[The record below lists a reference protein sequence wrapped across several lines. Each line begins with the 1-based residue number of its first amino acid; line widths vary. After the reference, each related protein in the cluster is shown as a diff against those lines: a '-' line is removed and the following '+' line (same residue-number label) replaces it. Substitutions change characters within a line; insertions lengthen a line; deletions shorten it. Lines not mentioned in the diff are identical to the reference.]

1 VDLAKEQWMF
11 SFVRG
16 ITIWSALVVLAL
28 VSGIA
33 AAPANGQE
41 TAVIAGNHS
50 PSIDN
55 LAAPQPA
62 PADQLLQMSI
72 TLNPSNRT
80 ALEALRAGQQD
91 PASPNYRRWLKPGEF
106 DRRFGPDPAVR
117 AAIVQWLATA
127 GFTVSQSKGDRW
139 RIKFSGSV
147 AQAEHGFGVP
157 IVSQDYGRHFANL
170 ADPSVPAQ
178 FAGEI
183 GFIDGLDNL
192 RGAGKTMGIVPG
204 SAANPGPQSLALLNG
219 GRAFA
224 PSDFYT
230 FYDVNPLLNS
240 RINGAGG
247 GCIGLI
253 EVSDYSAPGITN
265 FDKAFKLLPANITR
279 VVASDSDNP
288 GQNSRVD
295 ETMLDIE
302 YSHTF
307 APGAP
312 ISVYL
317 SDPATFSANPILATV
332 DALDTAVNED
342 TCTALSISIESC
354 GFPPT
359 YYTGALHTIYLKA
372 ATQGQ
377 TVFVAE
383 GDEGAAEF
391 QAVGGICVLGT
402 SRNVNELASDPL
414 VTAIGG
420 TQFKPKYNSAGNDV
434 GFVPESVWNEPKRAS
449 TGISAGGGGVSTVWP
464 KPPFQTTID
473 TPNDG
478 ARDVPDISIEA
489 ACSTPGAFSVFP
501 DQASGNKV
509 SCCACGTSI
518 GAPMWAGITELILQS
533 DGQQPM
539 STFTSFNTRLYQLGH
554 MQNTAVTG
562 IRDVTKGNNDFENV
576 IGFPATPGFDLA
588 TGWGTPDVTKFVS
601 AFIDTALVSAN
612 LVIKPLTLNFGKSTL
627 KNSTSAPLPLTI
639 TNASSGA
646 TGMLVSITGQSTS
659 SPFVVSHQCNTTLLP
674 GKSCTVK
681 VTFHPTD
688 TAVLHTGQLMIAD
701 NAAGAPQSVVLM
713 GTGKKHK

>member
-1 VDLAKEQWMF
+1 MF
-11 SFVRG
+11 SFARG
-16 ITIWSALVVLAL
+16 VTFWSALVVFAI
-28 VSGIA
+28 VSGVA
-33 AAPANGQE
+33 ATRANGQP
-41 TAVIAGNHS
+41 TALIAGNHS
-50 PSIDN
+50 PSIER
-55 LAAPQPA
+55 LAASHPA
-62 PADQLLQMSI
+62 PADQLLQMSVA
-72 TLNPSNRT
+72 LNPSNRP
-80 ALEALRAGQQD
+80 ALEALHAGQQN
-91 PASPNYRRWLKPGEF
+91 PASPDYRRWLKPGEF

-117 AAIVQWLATA
+117 AAIVQWLAAA
-127 GFTVSQSKGDRW
+127 GFTVSQSKSNLW
-139 RIKFSGSV
+139 TIKFSGSV
-147 AQAEHGFGVP
+147 VQAERAFGVE
-157 IVSQDYGRHFANL
+157 IVTPDDGRHFANL
-170 ADPSVPAQ
+170 TDPSIPAN
-178 FAGEI
+178 FAGDI

-204 SAANPGPQSLALLNG
+204 SAADRSPQSLVALNG
-219 GRAFA
+219 KRAFA

-230 FYDVNPLLNS
+230 FYDETPLLNNG
-240 RINGAGG
+240 INGSGG

-253 EVSDYSAPGITN
+253 EISDYSAPGITN
-265 FDKAFKLLPANITR
+265 FDKTFKLPTANITR
-279 VVASDSDNP
+279 VVAPDSHNP
-288 GQNSRVD
+288 GRNSRLD

-317 SDPATFSANPILATV
+317 SDPATFSANPIAATV
-332 DALDTAVNED
+332 DALNTAVAD
-342 TCTALSISIESC
+342 DKCTALSISIESC
-354 GFPPT
+354 GFPNT
-359 YYTGALHTIYLKA
+359 YYTGALHTTYMQA

-391 QAVGGICVLGT
+391 EIDLTTGTCVLGT
-402 SRNVNELASDPL
+402 SPHVNELASDPL

-420 TQFKPKYNSAGNDV
+420 TQFKPNYDSAGNDV

-449 TGISAGGGGVSTVWP
+449 TGISAGGGGVSTVWS
-464 KPPFQTTID
+464 KPSFQMTD

-539 STFTSFNTRLYQLGH
+539 STFTSFNTRLYQLGD
-554 MQNTAVTG
+554 MRNTAVTG
-562 IRDVTKGNNDFENV
+562 IRDVTTGNNDFEAV

-588 TGWGTPDVTKFVS
+588 SGWGTPDVTKFVS
-601 AFIDTALVSAN
+601 AFINKALVTAK
-612 LVIKPLTLNFGKSTL
+612 LVIKPSTLFFGKRTL

-639 TNASSGA
+639 TNASSGT

-659 SPFVVSHQCNTTLLP
+659 SPFAISQKCAKTLLP
-674 GKSCTVK
+674 GKTCTVM

-688 TAVLHTGQLMIAD
+688 IGIVHSGQLTITD
-701 NAAGAPQSVVLM
+701 NEASAPQTVVLM
-713 GTGKKHK
+713 GTGKARK

>member
-1 VDLAKEQWMF
+1 MF
-11 SFVRG
+11 SFARG
-16 ITIWSALVVLAL
+16 NTFWSTLVVLTL

-33 AAPANGQE
+33 ATRASGQQTAP
-41 TAVIAGNHS
+41 IAGNHS
-50 PSIDN
+50 PSIER
-55 LAAPQPA
+55 LAAPYPA

-72 TLNPSNRT
+72 ALNPSNPP
-80 ALEALRAGQQD
+80 ALEALQAGQRD
-91 PASPNYRRWLKPGEF
+91 PASPDYRQWLKHGEF

-117 AAIVQWLATA
+117 AAIVQWLAAA
-127 GFTVSQSKGDRW
+127 GFTVSQSKGNLW
-139 RIKFSGSV
+139 TIKFSGSV
-147 AQAEHGFGVP
+147 VQAEHAFGVE
-157 IVSQDYGRHFANL
+157 IVTPDDGRHFANL
-170 ADPSVPAQ
+170 TDPSIPVK
-178 FAGEI
+178 FASAI

-192 RGAGKTMGIVPG
+192 RGSGKTMGVVPG
-204 SAANPGPQSLALLNG
+204 SAADLSPQSLVALKG
-219 GRAFA
+219 RRAFA

-230 FYDVNPLLNS
+230 FYDETPLLNS

-265 FDKAFKLLPANITR
+265 FDTAFKLPAANITR
-279 VVASDSDNP
+279 VVAPDSDNP

-317 SDPATFSANPILATV
+317 SDSATFLGNPIAATV
-332 DALDTAVNED
+332 DALNTAVND
-342 TCTALSISIESC
+342 ASCTALSISIESC

-359 YYTGALHTIYLKA
+359 YYTGPLHTTYMQA

-391 QAVGGICVLGT
+391 EVDLTTGTCVLGT
-402 SRNVNELASDPL
+402 SPHVNELASDPL

-420 TQFKPKYNSAGNDV
+420 TQFKPNYNSAGNDV
-434 GFVPESVWNEPKRAS
+434 GFVPESVWNEPQRAS

-464 KPPFQTTID
+464 KPDFQMGV
-473 TPNDG
+473 TPNDA

-489 ACSTPGAFSVFP
+489 ACATPGAFSVFP

-533 DGQQPM
+533 DGQQKM
-539 STFTSFNTRLYQLGH
+539 STFTSFNTRLYQLGA
-554 MQNTAVTG
+554 MRNTAVTG

-601 AFIDTALVSAN
+601 AFINTAVVSAK
-612 LVIKPLTLNFGKSTL
+612 LVIKPSTLNFGKTTL

-659 SPFVVSHQCNTTLLP
+659 SPFAVSHQCNQTLLP
-674 GKSCTVK
+674 GKSCTVR

-701 NAAGAPQSVVLM
+701 NATGAPQSVVLM
-713 GTGKKHK
+713 GTGKKR

>member
-1 VDLAKEQWMF
+1 
-11 SFVRG
+11 
-16 ITIWSALVVLAL
+16 
-28 VSGIA
+28 
-33 AAPANGQE
+33 
-41 TAVIAGNHS
+41 
-50 PSIDN
+50 
-55 LAAPQPA
+55 
-62 PADQLLQMSI
+62 MS
-72 TLNPSNRT
+72 
-80 ALEALRAGQQD
+80 
-91 PASPNYRRWLKPGEF
+91 
-106 DRRFGPDPAVR
+106 
-117 AAIVQWLATA
+117 
-127 GFTVSQSKGDRW
+127 
-139 RIKFSGSV
+139 
-147 AQAEHGFGVP
+147 
-157 IVSQDYGRHFANL
+157 
-170 ADPSVPAQ
+170 
-178 FAGEI
+178 
-183 GFIDGLDNL
+183 
-192 RGAGKTMGIVPG
+192 
-204 SAANPGPQSLALLNG
+204 
-219 GRAFA
+219 
-224 PSDFYT
+224 
-230 FYDVNPLLNS
+230 PLLNS
-240 RINGAGG
+240 GINGSGG

-253 EVSDYSAPGITN
+253 EVSDFPTAGITN
-265 FDKAFKLLPANITR
+265 FDKAFKLPAANINR
-279 VVASDSDNP
+279 VVAPDSDNP
-288 GQNSRVD
+288 GQNTRAG
-295 ETMLDIE
+295 ETMLDVE

-317 SDPATFSANPILATV
+317 SDPATFLGNLILATI

-354 GFPPT
+354 GFPNT
-359 YYTGALHTIYLKA
+359 YYTGALHTTYLQA
-372 ATQGQ
+372 AMQGQ

-391 QAVGGICVLGT
+391 EVDLATGTCVNGT

-434 GFVPESVWNEPKRAS
+434 GFVAESVWNEPQFTAQELGS
-449 TGISAGGGGVSTVWP
+449 GGGGASVVWA
-464 KPPFQTTID
+464 KPSFQTTTD

-489 ACSTPGAFSVFP
+489 ACVTPGAFSVFP
-501 DQASGNKV
+501 GQATGNKV

-562 IRDVTKGNNDFENV
+562 IRDVTKGNNDFNHV

-588 TGWGTPDVTKFVS
+588 SGWGTPDVTKFVS
-601 AFIDTALVSAN
+601 AFIDTALVGAK
-612 LVIKPLTLNFGKSTL
+612 LVIKPSTLNFGKSTL

-646 TGMLVSITGQSTS
+646 SGTLVSITGQSTS
-659 SPFVVSHQCNTTLLP
+659 SPFAVSHQCKTTLLP

-688 TAVLHTGQLMIAD
+688 TAVLHSGQLMITD
-701 NAAGAPQSVVLM
+701 NEASAPQSVVLM
-713 GTGKKHK
+713 GKGKPRK

>member
-1 VDLAKEQWMF
+1 MSSV
-11 SFVRG
+11 VRKIG
-16 ITIWSALVVLAL
+16 FWSALAVLAL
-28 VSGIA
+28 VSGA
-33 AAPANGQE
+33 AATRANGQQ
-41 TAVIAGNHS
+41 TALIVGNHS
-50 PSIDN
+50 PSIEH
-55 LAAPQPA
+55 LAAPRPA

-72 TLNPSNRT
+72 TLNPSNRP
-80 ALEALRAGQQD
+80 ALEALQAGQQD
-91 PASPNYRRWLKPGEF
+91 PASPDYRRWLKPGEF
-106 DRRFGPDPAVR
+106 DRRFGPDAAVR
-117 AAIVQWLATA
+117 AAIVQWLETA
-127 GFTVSQSKGDRW
+127 GFTVSRSKGDRW

-147 AQAEHGFGVP
+147 AQAERGFSVQ
-157 IVSQDYGRHFANL
+157 IVSQDDGRHFANL
-170 ADPSVPAQ
+170 VDPSVPAQ

-192 RGAGKTMGIVPG
+192 RGSGKTMGIVPG
-204 SAANPGPQSLALLNG
+204 SAADQSPQSLALLNG
-219 GRAFA
+219 RRAFA

-230 FYDVNPLLNS
+230 FYDVSPLLNS
-240 RINGAGG
+240 GINGAGG

-265 FDKAFKLLPANITR
+265 FDKTFKLPTANITR
-279 VVASDSDNP
+279 VVAPDSDNP
-288 GQNSRVD
+288 GRNSRLD

-307 APGAP
+307 APGAA

-317 SDPATFSANPILATV
+317 SDPATFSANPIAATV
-332 DALDTAVNED
+332 DALNTAVAD
-342 TCTALSISIESC
+342 DKCTALSISIESC

-359 YYTGALHTIYLKA
+359 YYTGALHTTYMQA

-391 QAVGGICVLGT
+391 EVDLTTGTCVLGT
-402 SRNVNELASDPL
+402 SRHVNELASDPL

-420 TQFKPKYNSAGNDV
+420 TQFKPNYDSAGNDV

-449 TGISAGGGGVSTVWP
+449 TGISGGGGGVSTVWS
-464 KPPFQTTID
+464 KPSFQMTD

-539 STFTSFNTRLYQLGH
+539 STFTSFNTRLYQLGD
-554 MQNTAVTG
+554 MRNTAVTG
-562 IRDVTKGNNDFENV
+562 IRDVTTGNNDFEAV

-588 TGWGTPDVTKFVS
+588 SGWGTPDVTKFVS
-601 AFIDTALVSAN
+601 AFINTALVTAK
-612 LVIKPLTLNFGKSTL
+612 LVIKPSTLNFGKSTL
-627 KNSTSAPLPLTI
+627 KNATSAPLPLTI
-639 TNASSGA
+639 TNASTGASGV
-646 TGMLVSITGQSTS
+646 LVSITGQSTS
-659 SPFVVSHQCNTTLLP
+659 SPFAVSHQCDKTLLP

-701 NAAGAPQSVVLM
+701 NATGAPQSVVLM
-713 GTGKKHK
+713 GKGKPRK